1 MSVIFIFNNIKN
13 EFIFFTDFLRSKFP
27 YKLISNI
34 NKNNIDSFLSG
45 WIDNRIR
52 ALIFDKKESV
62 RLRYLF
68 VAFYYR
74 DRVAFGFVQ
83 VTFIFTFNMIIELFL
98 FNFLIN
104 LIIIFL
110 L

>member
-1 MSVIFIFNNIKN
+1 MIIA
-13 EFIFFTDFLRSKFP
+13 FFFSDFLRNKFP

-34 NKNNIDSFLSG
+34 NKNNVDSFLSG

-52 ALIFDKKESV
+52 ALIFDRKESI

-68 VAFYYR
+68 IAFYYR

-83 VTFIFTFNMIIELFL
+83 VNILSYTLVTILFRLSHLLFTHALVFSRQGNQKQ
-98 FNFLIN
+98 N
-104 LIIIFL
+104 LS
-110 L
+110 

>member
-1 MSVIFIFNNIKN
+1 MDSFA
-13 EFIFFTDFLRSKFP
+13 DFLRSKFP

-68 VAFYYR
+68 VVFYYR

-83 VTFIFTFNMIIELFL
+83 VIFIFIFNMIIELFY
-98 FNFLIN
+98 FLIN